1 MDVPIIIS
9 ATEAKPEMMAVLA
22 WQVVWTQ
29 YLVDSLTFTKV
40 SMQIDITGRICIIFS
55 LHQWNKHTKYNL
67 SWMIYLC
74 YFLWFISHVYNRS
87 KYKLMFC
94 NFKHQKFFTFCFHIW
109 VYCIA
114 IFYLDSMI
122 LIKTA
127 TNHWNSNFQTPW
139 THYGLYSIKLM
150 ILLPFIAIHFRS

>member
-22 WQVVWTQ
+22 WQVFWTQ
-29 YLVDSLTFTKV
+29 YLVVSLTFTKV
-40 SMQIDITGRICIIFS
+40 SMHMDITGRICIIFS

-67 SWMIYLC
+67 LWMIYLC
-74 YFLWFISHVYNRS
+74 YFWWFISHVLQS
-87 KYKLMFC
+87 FYKVRFC
-94 NFKHQKFFTFCFHIW
+94 NFKHQKIFTFCFHIW

-114 IFYLDSMI
+114 IFYLDSII

-127 TNHWNSNFQTPW
+127 SSIEKVVKIRKNS
-139 THYGLYSIKLM
+139 I
-150 ILLPFIAIHFRS
+150 